1 MNENVT
7 PANIGGMGNPA
18 FPQGGEVGSGDIPA
32 GKGDAKKEQKK
43 KKKEREEFIKSQK
56 LKEF

>member
-18 FPQGGEVGSGDIPA
+18 FPQGGEVGSGDVPA

-43 KKKEREEFIKSQK
+43 KKERKRRIS
-56 LKEF
+56 